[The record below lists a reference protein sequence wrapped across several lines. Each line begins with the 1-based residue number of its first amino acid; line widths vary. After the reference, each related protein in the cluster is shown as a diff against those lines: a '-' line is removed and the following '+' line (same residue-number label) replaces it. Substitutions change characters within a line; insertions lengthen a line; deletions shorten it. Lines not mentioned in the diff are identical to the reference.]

1 MRRFIPRADYGA
13 AGRDGIEVF
22 KAGLNALYNGKLYP
36 GDLEN
41 NPSDQNRSVQLRVNM
56 RTGEVKAVI
65 ATRTMG
71 GYRI

>member
-1 MRRFIPRADYGA
+1 M
-13 AGRDGIEVF
+13 F